1 MEDKIKG
8 LISNLSQKT
17 KNKEANWERIGRSE
31 QFTLTLDNGKMS
43 INKLSMKSGNLIFQ
57 FSIINGKGDTIF
69 SINGT
74 KVDSFSIELTDYEI
88 LKEFHEEVSTTYFN
102 VDETI
107 DVLLN
112 EVQKDG
118 EIGKES
124 DDLPF

>member
-8 LISNLSQKT
+8 LINNLSQKT
-17 KNKEANWERIGRSE
+17 KNKETNWERIGRSE

-43 INKLSMKSGNLIFQ
+43 INKLSTKSGNLIFQ

-69 SINGT
+69 SINGI
-74 KVDSFSIELTDYEI
+74 KVDRFSVEPTDYEI
-88 LKEFHEEVSTTYFN
+88 LKEFHEEVSRAYFK

-107 DVLLN
+107 DGLLN